1 MSDWIT
7 DRLPGVLDADKQGDV
22 LTPDAEGRRII
33 DWKLACKVRLGE
45 PWMPAPPVYVPP
57 KTREELVQDL
67 FDAIDAWKWT
77 RTNVDAAWVM
87 EAREKLK

>member
-1 MSDWIT
+1 MSWIT
-7 DRLPGVLDADKQGDV
+7 DRLPWEYETDEDGDV
-22 LTPDAEGRRII
+22 LVPPSNSGERSINWRNAETI
-33 DWKLACKVRLGE
+33 KLGD
-45 PWMPAPPVYVPP
+45 PWLPAPPVYVPP